1 MKKNLFLALM
11 CVASLT
17 MVTACGNGNSNKN
30 NSKSETPT
38 KVEKGKKLDIGDQ
51 FAFAGLESAKLVPE
65 GAKEVSVLQ
74 TPTRSMN
81 RPMKDDA
88 FFYTG
93 TDADAI
99 SLEQLNKF
107 YASVYEAVKAAANDG
122 KVYNKPYMGDTKVG
136 SEMTEP
142 KINKKK
148 TTGRMS
154 CLYKHG
160 DKWFVID
167 ADHDTSSRQFANAYP
182 EPYYGYHVSVQEYFI
197 DE

>member
-1 MKKNLFLALM
+1 MKKTLFLALM
-11 CVASLT
+11 CVAGLT
-17 MVTACGNGNSNKN
+17 MVTACGNGNSNNKS
-30 NSKSETPT
+30 SKTETAT
-38 KVEKGKKLDIGDQ
+38 KAEKGKKLDIGDQ

-81 RPMKDDA
+81 RPMRDDA

-93 TDADAI
+93 TDAEAI
-99 SLEQLNKF
+99 TLDQLNKF
-107 YASVYEAVKAAANDG
+107 YASVYDAVKAAANDG
-122 KVYNKPYMGDTKVG
+122 KVYVKPYMGDTKVG

-142 KINKKK
+142 KVNKKK

-167 ADHDTSSRQFANAYP
+167 ADHDTSSRQFAKDYP